1 MPSQQ
6 HVKEIFTACDRL
18 DGVVGL
24 LYNLARAAEVLG
36 NDRLADTLSDAFST
50 VRASSVAIR
59 SGLGGI
65 CHEAANA
72 ADRASL
78 NLLNTIIAV
87 GEKRDG

>member
-6 HVKEIFTACDRL
+6 HITEIFTACDRL

-24 LYNLARAAEVLG
+24 LHDLAQAADILG
-36 NDRLADTLSDAFST
+36 NERLADTLTDAFST

-72 ADRASL
+72 ADRAST
-78 NLLNTIIAV
+78 NLLHTIIAM

>member
-24 LYNLARAAEVLG
+24 LYDLARAAEVLG

-78 NLLNTIIAV
+78 NLLNTIIAMG
-87 GEKRDG
+87 GEA